1 VERLAWFFANAD
13 LLRLSSPMLRT
24 LVVGLLL
31 YNTDYLWLFL
41 RAFWLRLRPPRE
53 VPFAAPHGLVVLP
66 TLVCKQADCDALKSA
81 IDSVMHSGY
90 PGRLHVVAAVDG
102 RAERPSLYAALE
114 DWAAQLHPPEGVTV
128 LVTGCDQR
136 QGKAMAMEHAIELVR
151 ALVESGQLAA
161 FPPVFF
167 NLDADSELGPR
178 ALEHMVRRLHRPNL
192 LGRLPMAVASNV
204 GVRRSHYYRGFRHM
218 FTIGGQLALQVARE
232 YTQSIGVGKSNTR
245 LVPVTGLSG
254 ALYCTWSFF
263 HLEGP
268 RYSAYLRSLTLR
280 DWLAWWL
287 GTAPPSYAAA
297 SVKPIPEAM
306 TGPGDDTYLTW
317 LAMMGSW
324 RDGQLSLELPRSPL
338 HALGRLCVDWVF
350 RPLAYDARATI
361 HTSSPI
367 TVRGLFK
374 QRVRWN
380 GSRAFTIRGHFR
392 GLAFHLNVAL
402 PVFLD
407 MLLLLVSHG
416 AVVLGLVLWPLLPA
430 SQTPA
435 SAVLL
440 AVLVTLWLRAVG
452 TLLGLL
458 MGGGREHLPQL
469 LALPLTIP
477 YHFVFNILTTIVA
490 LGQDFFGF
498 GCNTGFAPESTLIKT
513 RTTRLALAYRLRRAG
528 ALAARALVHG
538 DVPFG
543 AFWFGFGET
552 AFTPHG
558 YEGWTSGRDVGAL
571 KPPVRS
577 RVSLEPTALEP
588 ARQSHF

>member
-13 LLRLSSPMLRT
+13 LLRLTSPMLRT

-31 YNTDYLWLFL
+31 YNTDYVWLFL
-41 RAFWLRLRPPRE
+41 RAFWARIFPERE
-53 VPFAAPHGLVVLP
+53 APFVAPHALVVLP
-66 TLVCKQADCDALKSA
+66 TLLGKQEDASALLSA
-81 IDSVMHSGY
+81 IESVMHSGY
-90 PGRLHVVAAVDG
+90 PGPLHVVAAIDG
-102 RAERPSLYAALE
+102 RGERLSLYAALE
-114 DWAAQLHPPEGVTV
+114 ARVEALRPPPGVTV
-128 LVTGCDQR
+128 LVTGCDTR
-136 QGKAMAMEHAIELVR
+136 QGKAMAMEHAIDLVR
-151 ALVESGQLAA
+151 EHVESGELAE

-178 ALEHMVRRLHRPNL
+178 ALELMVRRLYRPNL
-192 LGRLPMAVASNV
+192 IGRLPMAVASNV

-218 FTIGGQLALQVARE
+218 FSVGGQLSLQVARE

-268 RYSAYLRSLTLR
+268 RYSAYLRSLTLG
-280 DWLAWWL
+280 DWLRWWL
-287 GTAPPSYAAA
+287 GVAPPSYAA
-297 SVKPIPEAM
+297 SRVTPLPEAM

-324 RDGQLSLELPRSPL
+324 RRGALSLELPRSPL

-350 RPLAYDARATI
+350 RPLAYDARASI
-361 HTSSPI
+361 HTSSPT

-380 GSRAFTIRGHFR
+380 GSRAFTIRGHFS
-392 GLAFHLNVAL
+392 GLAFHLNVAV

-407 MLLLLVSHG
+407 MALLLVSHG
-416 AVVLGLVLWPLLPA
+416 AVVVGLIAWPFLPA
-430 SQTPA
+430 SETPA

-440 AVLVTLWLRAVG
+440 AVLVTLLLRATG
-452 TLLGLL
+452 TLLGLV
-458 MGGGREHLPQL
+458 MNGGREHLPQL
-469 LALPLTIP
+469 YALPLTIP

-490 LGQDFFGF
+490 LWQDFFGF

-513 RTTRLALAYRLRRAG
+513 RTSRLALAYRLRRA
-528 ALAARALVHG
+528 AWLAARALTHG

-552 AFTPHG
+552 AFTPCG
-558 YEGWTSGRDVGAL
+558 YEGWTSGRAVGAL
-571 KPPVRS
+571 KPRASS
-577 RVSLEPTALEP
+577 RPSLEPATLEP
-588 ARQSHF
+588 ARQSHA